1 MPHRRSLVALGLIS
15 SLLAASVAQA
25 QPAKPAKPV
34 LPAAPVAPAP
44 APTPQAEPVLPEPTD
59 PLLEPPPPPAHVLS
73 TWQDALKQVRD
84 QSVSM
89 RIARANV
96 LQAEG
101 QVRQALAPALPQLL
115 GTAGVTKYL
124 IKGDYPFGA
133 GRIPDPSV
141 YWNAQLGLTVPLFRP
156 SAWYNYGSAKEA
168 LEATKLNTK
177 ETERQL
183 VAGVA
188 DLIVS
193 VVTAERLA
201 EVSRTSLKA
210 ALSTVDLTKR
220 RAALGASNTL
230 DVLRVEGEAS
240 LSRSQVVQATESLIR
255 AREALGSALGS
266 SEAWGIAQGIQIE
279 QLSADA
285 QQVCHTETDIS
296 ARTDVRAANANLGV
310 ADRHVKA
317 VDYAYLPTLDG
328 VSALSFQDPRF
339 AVNNKNVNWTIGALL
354 TWNIYDGG
362 LRGGQRT
369 AARAEVEAA
378 QANLAETRR
387 GASLQ
392 VAQALRAVQVAE
404 ANLAV
409 AAKTREIDSE
419 TARLSK
425 ISFLNGSG
433 TSFDLVTTES
443 LLRVA
448 EADLAVKEFDVT
460 QAKIAALL
468 ALSTCSLP

>member
-1 MPHRRSLVALGLIS
+1 MT
-15 SLLAASVAQA
+15 LLAAFSARA
-25 QPAKPAKPV
+25 QPKPV
-34 LPAAPVAPAP
+34 TPAAAPAP
-44 APTPQAEPVLPEPTD
+44 ATVPPAQPEPTLPEVSD
-59 PLLEPPPPPAHVLS
+59 PLLAPPAPPPNVLRS
-73 TWQDALKQVRD
+73 WQEALRLVRD

-89 RIARANV
+89 RLARANV
-96 LQAEG
+96 LQAEAA
-101 QVRQALAPALPQLL
+101 VHSALAPALPQLV

-124 IKGDYPFGA
+124 LRGEVPVA
-133 GRIPDPSV
+133 GGGTVTIPNPSAV
-141 YWNAQLGLTVPLFRP
+141 WGAQLNLTVPLFRP
-156 SAWYNYGSAKEA
+156 AAWYNHGSAKDA
-168 LEATKLNTK
+168 LEASKLSTK

-201 EVSRTSLKA
+201 EVSRSSLRA

-240 LSRSQVVQATESLIR
+240 LSRAQVVQATESLIR

-266 SEAWGIAQGIQIE
+266 AEAWGVTPDIRLDALAAE
-279 QLSADA
+279 A
-285 QQVCHTETDIS
+285 QQVCQRETDIAQRS
-296 ARTDVRAANANLGV
+296 DVRAANANLQV
-310 ADRHVKA
+310 ADRHLKA
-317 VDYAYLPTLDG
+317 VDYAYLPTIDG
-328 VSALSFQDPRF
+328 VSTF
-339 AVNNKNVNWTIGALL
+339 AVQEPKFALNNRHENWTIGALL
-354 TWNIYDGG
+354 TWNLYDGG
-362 LRGGQRT
+362 LRSGQRA
-369 AARAEVEAA
+369 AARAEIEAS
-378 QANLAETRR
+378 QANLAETKR

-392 VAQALRAVQVAE
+392 VQQALRQVQVAE

-409 AAKTREIDSE
+409 AARTREIGAE
-419 TARLSK
+419 TARLSR

-443 LLRVA
+443 QLRVA
-448 EADLAVKEFDVT
+448 EADLAVREFDVL

-468 ALSTCSLP
+468 ALSSCNLP

>member
-1 MPHRRSLVALGLIS
+1 MLHRRSFAALGLV
-15 SLLAASVAQA
+15 SLFATQAVQA
-25 QPAKPAKPV
+25 QQARPVVPAA
-34 LPAAPVAPAP
+34 PAAPVSAPAVQTEP
-44 APTPQAEPVLPEPTD
+44 ALPDVSD
-59 PLLEPPPPPAHVLS
+59 PLLTPPPAPGNVLHS
-73 TWQDALKQVRD
+73 WQEALKLVRD

-96 LQAEG
+96 LQAEAA
-101 QVRQALAPALPQLL
+101 VHSALAPALPQLL

-124 IKGDYPFGA
+124 LKGEVATANGNVA
-133 GRIPDPSV
+133 IPDPSL
-141 YWNAQLGLTVPLFRP
+141 YWNAQLALTVPLFRP
-156 SAWYNYGSAKEA
+156 AAWYNHGSAQSA
-168 LEATKLNTK
+168 LEATKLSTK

-201 EVSRTSLKA
+201 EVSRSSLKA

-240 LSRSQVVQATESLIR
+240 LSRAQVVQATESLIR
-255 AREALGSALGS
+255 AREALGTALGS
-266 SEAWGIAQGIQIE
+266 ADAWGVTPDIQ
-279 QLSADA
+279 LDALAADA
-285 QQVCHTETDIS
+285 QQVCHAESDIT
-296 ARTDVRAANANLGV
+296 ARSDVRAANANLSV
-310 ADRHVKA
+310 ADRHLKG
-317 VDYAYLPTLDG
+317 VDYTYLPTVDAQSTLG
-328 VSALSFQDPRF
+328 FQAPNF
-339 AVNNKNVNWTIGALL
+339 GINNRHENWTIGALL
-354 TWNIYDGG
+354 TWNLYDGG
-362 LRGGQRT
+362 LRGGQRL

-378 QANLAETRR
+378 QANLAETKR

-392 VAQALRAVQVAE
+392 VKQALRLVQVAE

-409 AAKTREIDSE
+409 ASKTREIDSE

-448 EADLAVKEFDVT
+448 EADLAVKEFDVM